1 MLGALIPAAASLI
14 GGFMGQKSQEKQA
27 AQNIALQ
34 KEFAQSGIQWKVE
47 DAKKAGIHP
56 LYALGANTTSF
67 APVSIG
73 SPLAEGINQAG
84 QHIGRAVNATAT
96 PTQRSVA
103 YMQLERMGL
112 ENELIRAQIASERA
126 RTNQAGMPPAVP
138 SATQKYLIDGQGAAP
153 LPDGIDGGQI
163 KVSPYKLEQSAP
175 GGVYDPGTIPGV
187 HFERLPNRGLSPVY
201 SKEIKERLED
211 DTIGMLFWNW
221 RNRVAPFL
229 TGGDAPAHLG
239 PTWPGMTWYWDRLN
253 GAYVQKPGLSWK
265 ERASSRYVRSN

>member
-163 KVSPYKLEQSAP
+163 K
-175 GGVYDPGTIPGV
+175 
-187 HFERLPNRGLSPVY
+187 
-201 SKEIKERLED
+201 ERLED